1 MPNNNERD
9 AKGKRGLKCLSFQ
22 QPYAAMIALGIK
34 TVECRTRK
42 VKAPIKNLVVCASKT
57 ASIFN
62 PIPAL
67 PYGYAMALV
76 DVVDCVPFNKEHLKA
91 AMMSQTPDR
100 DSYAYLLENPRLIVP
115 HPVHASASFFY
126 VDFVPQIIEP
136 TAESYVQHV
145 LPVSQDGPEDFK
157 EDILY
162 LLFDNPDEF
171 WDVFEL

>member
-1 MPNNNERD
+1 MQQNGKD
-9 AKGKRGLKCLSFQ
+9 AADKPGFKCLSFQ

-42 VKAPIKNLVVCASKT
+42 VKAPIKDLVVCASKT
-57 ASIFN
+57 SRIFGA
-62 PIPAL
+62 IPAL

-76 DVVDCVPFNKEHLKA
+76 DVVDCVPFTKEHLNA
-91 AMMSQTPDR
+91 AMMSQMPDEG
-100 DSYAYLLENPRLIVP
+100 SYAYLLENPRLIIP

-126 VDFVPQIIEP
+126 EDFEPQIIES
-136 TAESYVQHV
+136 TTESYREHV
-145 LPVSQDGPEDFK
+145 LPISQDGPEEIK

-162 LLFDNPDEF
+162 LLFESSDEL